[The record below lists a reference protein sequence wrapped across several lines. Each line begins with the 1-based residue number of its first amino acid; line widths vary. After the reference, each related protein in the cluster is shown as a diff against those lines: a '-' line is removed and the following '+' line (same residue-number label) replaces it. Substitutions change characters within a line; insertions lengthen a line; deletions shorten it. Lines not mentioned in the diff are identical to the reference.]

1 MATVGMGHFTYEC
14 VEDWAQLPAGW
25 TLGQTGIVTDAHDR
39 VYLFNRSAHPL
50 MVLERDGTFLTSWGE
65 GTLSSA
71 HGMCIDRQGN
81 LYLPVINSHVVLKY
95 SPAGN
100 LLMTLGTWNQPSE
113 TGWSGNYRDPVKQA
127 AGPFHRPSDV
137 AIAPTGE
144 IYISDG
150 YGNARIHWFAAD
162 GTLKKSWG
170 APGKTAPGE
179 FHVPH
184 GVWVHTDGRVWV
196 ADRENNRIQIFSPEG
211 QFLTQWKDLARPC
224 DIYIDQDEVVYVPEL
239 DGLMTLL
246 TLDGQVLTRWTSPT
260 TTGAGDGGHAVWVD
274 SHGDLYINQNQE
286 GRRLLKYRRCGD
298 VAGRHG
304 VRGA

>member
-1 MATVGMGHFTYEC
+1 
-14 VEDWAQLPAGW
+14 
-25 TLGQTGIVTDAHDR
+25 
-39 VYLFNRSAHPL
+39 LFNRGAHPL
-50 MVLERDGTFLTSWGE
+50 IVLDRDGTFLTSWGE
-65 GTLSSA
+65 GVLSSA
-71 HGMCIDRQGN
+71 HGMCIDQQGN

-113 TGWSGNYRDPVKQA
+113 TGWSGRYSDPVEQA

-144 IYISDG
+144 LYISDG
-150 YGNARIHWFAAD
+150 YGNARIHQFAPD
-162 GTLKKSWG
+162 GTLKQSWG

-184 GVWVHTDGRVWV
+184 GVWVHTDGRVLV

-211 QFLTQWKDLARPC
+211 EFLTQWRDLARPC

-239 DGLMTLL
+239 DGLISLL
-246 TLDGQVLTRWTSPT
+246 TLDGKVLTRWTSPT
-260 TTGAGDGGHAVWVD
+260 TMGAGDGGHAVWVD
-274 SHGDLYINQNQE
+274 SHGDIYINQNQE

-298 VAGRHG
+298 TAGRHG